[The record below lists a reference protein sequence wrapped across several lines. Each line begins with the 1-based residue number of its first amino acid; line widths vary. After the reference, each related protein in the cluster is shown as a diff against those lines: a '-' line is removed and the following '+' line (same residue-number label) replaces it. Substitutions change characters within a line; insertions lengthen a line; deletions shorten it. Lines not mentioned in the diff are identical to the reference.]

1 MGSIT
6 LLIIETTHGIT
17 ASTQETSLLSLF
29 IPLFSGFVGGL
40 VVLYIQTRQ
49 RNQKDEKERRRE
61 LKGLLRIVDLEMA
74 KNDDLLQAALAVDTL
89 NAAGAQLN
97 PILELR
103 TLQITDWNN
112 TKVILARL
120 ADGDRFQNLDT
131 YYRRVRST
139 ATLDPYSNVL
149 RRGAHD
155 RERLEVRREC
165 SNYYR
170 AGNLVCPGD
179 YGRRMKMA
187 RRAWRASPG
196 RCG

>member
-131 YYRRVRST
+131 YYRRVRDLST
-139 ATLDPYSNVL
+139 SDVPP
-149 RRGAHD
+149 
-155 RERLEVRREC
+155 
-165 SNYYR
+165 
-170 AGNLVCPGD
+170 GN
-179 YGRRMKMA
+179 
-187 RRAWRASPG
+187 
-196 RCG
+196 